1 MRPLDSRTICFR
13 FDPLDPSRCPVILVR
28 GKIDV
33 RIVSSTQETV
43 VPEVAAPFAWEEA
56 VPAAVRP
63 PSHELRAM
71 WHNTRMVVLCVLS
84 AALYAAVLIPFKVL
98 PLIPGVTEVR
108 PGNAIP
114 VVCSFLFGP
123 AAAWGSAIGNM
134 IGDFFGGVGPG
145 DVFGFFANLV
155 YGYIPYKLWT
165 IITPGDQGP
174 TNFSAGTITKYTACC
189 LAASILCADL
199 VGWGDNMLSLR
210 PFWILGNV
218 IIFNNMVASIVLA
231 PLILVAVYPRVRA
244 GHLLYRDVMP
254 ELRERAKPV
263 RLAGA
268 IMLILGETGA
278 WLAGNLLSTGYWK
291 PHFLP
296 AMFVASPYDKAIAIV
311 VSPFILL
318 AFAGMM
324 LL

>member
-1 MRPLDSRTICFR
+1 
-13 FDPLDPSRCPVILVR
+13 
-28 GKIDV
+28 
-33 RIVSSTQETV
+33 
-43 VPEVAAPFAWEEA
+43 VPEAAKWLIGGETSP
-56 VPAAVRP
+56 PRAARAS
-63 PSHELRAM
+63 SHELRAM
-71 WHNTRMVVLCVLS
+71 WRNTRMVVLCVLS
-84 AALYAAVLIPFKVL
+84 AALYAAVLIPFKVV

-123 AAAWGSAIGNM
+123 AAAWGAAIGNM

-145 DVFGFFANLV
+145 DVFGFVGNLV
-155 YGYIPYKLWT
+155 YGYIPYKTWT
-165 IITPGDQGP
+165 ILAGREESPTNLTPG
-174 TNFSAGTITKYTACC
+174 AIAKYVACC

-218 IIFNNMVASIVLA
+218 IIFNNMLAAVVLA
-231 PLILVAVYPRVRA
+231 PLILAAVYPRVRA

-254 ELRERAKPV
+254 ELGERPKGV
-263 RLAGA
+263 RLAGLL
-268 IMLILGETGA
+268 MLVGGEAGA
-278 WLAGNLLSTGYWK
+278 WVTGNLISSGFWK

-296 AMFVASPYDKAIAIV
+296 ATYTANPYDKVIAIV
-311 VSPFILL
+311 VSPLILL
-318 AFAGMM
+318 ALAGMM